1 MCVVATVLVRTLPF
15 INAADVNST
24 SLRGAVTHGDG
35 PVDHEEITSEMA
47 NRSHDSNDTL
57 STSWWGGWHHGS
69 AGETCCMCSAHMGIT
84 TLLYSAEDYHHFYG
98 SHDARWQCL
107 HECPRK
113 CESDW
118 HHGRYFGC
126 YDESHLMAMDRMYGH
141 RDSILWAFW

>member
-1 MCVVATVLVRTLPF
+1 MIHCPRRGGVDGIMGLQEKHVVCAPHTWASP
-15 INAADVNST
+15 
-24 SLRGAVTHGDG
+24 
-35 PVDHEEITSEMA
+35 
-47 NRSHDSNDTL
+47 L
-57 STSWWGGWHHGS
+57 S
-69 AGETCCMCSAHMGIT
+69 
-84 TLLYSAEDYHHFYG
+84 YSAEDYHHFYG

-141 RDSILWAFW
+141 RDGYTVYYGHFGDLC